1 MPEPLFPHYSCPRFM
16 WYPMDLK
23 YSSWADDAALREV
36 SCWASSCICHP
47 HHAPA
52 APSRSLPSPSCNPS
66 AGPRRPLTLP
76 TSRRPW
82 LQAGHSPFGHL
93 LPRGPLKT
101 TPPTTA
107 GGCDWLRSA
116 PPMGSEVGA
125 SITSASTWRQEQD
138 KGEADV
144 KHAQDFL
151 PTSNPFLLL
160 PVSVVSTTQTHLVT
174 HGSPRVLRANATHE
188 AAVPAVQPY
197 FSLTVTEK
205 GRSFFVGDEQAVCPC
220 LAQNVPPAAL
230 CHVCEQRWH
239 SLPKAW

>member
-1 MPEPLFPHYSCPRFM
+1 MHLSPASC
-16 WYPMDLK
+16 
-23 YSSWADDAALREV
+23 SSSTQPQSPFSLLQPQRWTQATA
-36 SCWASSCICHP
+36 
-47 HHAPA
+47 
-52 APSRSLPSPSCNPS
+52 RSANQ
-66 AGPRRPLTLP
+66 P
-76 TSRRPW
+76 TSMA
-82 LQAGHSPFGHL
+82 AGWHSPFGHL

-101 TPPTTA
+101 TPPATA

-125 SITSASTWRQEQD
+125 SITSPSTWRQEQD
-138 KGEADV
+138 KGEAGV

-151 PTSNPFLLL
+151 LTSNPFLLL
-160 PVSVVSTTQTHLVT
+160 PASVVSTTQTHLVT

-197 FSLTVTEK
+197 FSLRVTEK

-239 SLPKAW
+239 SLPEAW